1 MQEFIF
7 LFLGGN
13 ASESMPEEKRD
24 EHQEAWDKWMDM
36 LEDEG
41 VLIDGLPIE
50 DEVVTVEGGQVK
62 RETPENMDSEVTG
75 YLILETES
83 MDKAIELSK
92 TCPIFDYNGRVQIRQ
107 LMSGDMEDED

>member
-1 MQEFIF
+1 MKEFIF

-13 ASESMPEEKRD
+13 ASESMPEEDRD
-24 EHQEAWDKWMDM
+24 KHQEAWDQWMDM

-50 DEVVTVEGGQVK
+50 DEIVTVDGDQVD
-62 RETPENMDSEVTG
+62 RSVPENMNDEVTG

-83 MDKAIELSK
+83 IEKAIELTK
-92 TCPIFDYNGRVQIRQ
+92 GCPIFEYNGRVQVRQ
-107 LMSGDMEDED
+107 LMSSDIEDD